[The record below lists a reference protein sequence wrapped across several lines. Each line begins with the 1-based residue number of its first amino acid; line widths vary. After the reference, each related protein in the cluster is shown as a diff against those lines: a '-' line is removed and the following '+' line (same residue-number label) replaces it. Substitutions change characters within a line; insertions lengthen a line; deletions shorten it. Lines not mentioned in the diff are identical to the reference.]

1 MLEAGQGRA
10 GFAFGDF
17 FAEPAPQV
25 QLRKIGTTWH
35 IGKVLFE
42 KWWLSPIGLKR
53 DALGLMLEVGG
64 RALGIP
70 TAL

>member
-10 GFAFGDF
+10 GFAFGNF

-25 QLRKIGTTWH
+25 QLRKIGKTWH

-42 KWWLSPIGLKR
+42 KWWLSPIGFRREVLH
-53 DALGLMLEVGG
+53 LMLELGG
-64 RALGIP
+64 RALGMP
-70 TAL
+70 TGL